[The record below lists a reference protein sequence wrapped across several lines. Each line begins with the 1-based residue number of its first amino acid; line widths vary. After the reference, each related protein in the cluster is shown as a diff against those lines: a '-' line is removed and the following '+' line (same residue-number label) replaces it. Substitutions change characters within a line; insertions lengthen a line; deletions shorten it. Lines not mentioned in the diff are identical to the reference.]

1 MIARVVQI
9 WAKLELLT
17 GGSAKASEQVAASVN
32 NNDNSHNL
40 ITNTENIIVSM
51 TMNDANASAA
61 LGQAIAKMATDM
73 AFQSA
78 GTMARRGEIDA
89 EC

>member
-1 MIARVVQI
+1 
-9 WAKLELLT
+9 
-17 GGSAKASEQVAASVN
+17 
-32 NNDNSHNL
+32 
-40 ITNTENIIVSM
+40 M

-73 AFQSA
+73 VFQSA
-78 GTMARRGEIDA
+78 GTMARSGEIDA